1 MNRQYSMN
9 LTVEFRAHLLC
20 LSHNYTETVD
30 CLSANLCVWF
40 ICAHFHL
47 GNAFFLNE
55 KEKSLHKLEF
65 TIRKF
70 IQKKKKLKRHKV
82 LATELV
88 APIFFS
94 INVQFMG
101 FTKTIILNTNEM
113 D

>member
-1 MNRQYSMN
+1 MSVTQLYGNSRLFISQ
-9 LTVEFRAHLLC
+9 LVCLVHLRT
-20 LSHNYTETVD
+20 LS
-30 CLSANLCVWF
+30 F
-40 ICAHFHL
+40 GQRI
-47 GNAFFLNE
+47 FLNE